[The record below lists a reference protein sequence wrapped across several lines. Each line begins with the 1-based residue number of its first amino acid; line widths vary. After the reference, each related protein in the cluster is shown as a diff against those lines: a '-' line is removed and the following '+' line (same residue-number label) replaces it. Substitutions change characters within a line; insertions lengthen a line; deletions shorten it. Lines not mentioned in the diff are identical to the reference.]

1 MYTSLA
7 WLLVGSSYYFDSAA
21 RSAKV
26 NAKWELTWAPMDDI
40 LSMKALPQ
48 QVALIH
54 LSYKKEKKE
63 KEKKEMA
70 KQ

>member
-1 MYTSLA
+1 MQ
-7 WLLVGSSYYFDSAA
+7 
-21 RSAKV
+21 
-26 NAKWELTWAPMDDI
+26 NENWAPMDDM